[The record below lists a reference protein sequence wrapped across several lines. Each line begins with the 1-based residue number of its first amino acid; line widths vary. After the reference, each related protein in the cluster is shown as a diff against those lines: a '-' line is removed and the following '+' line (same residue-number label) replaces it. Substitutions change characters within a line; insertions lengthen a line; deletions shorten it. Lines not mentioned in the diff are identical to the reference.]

1 MSRKEQQ
8 EKVYNRTI
16 SNGESKGFSIGYTV
30 GHAFQNGGGY
40 LTGEDIVK
48 LTNKTNL
55 EDMARLGLIE
65 RFDKLSILTKE
76 QREQMTQSQLK
87 EFDRNNSIYVA
98 TSSLIKLYKSQYD
111 PKGTFS
117 KGNSLKH
124 ALRQKDVYISLPREQ
139 RQTFIGEKAIER
151 LYRERLHDLKR
162 IANDE
167 NKPYFERIQA
177 FNTLQNIK
185 EMRQQGEIQLVD
197 FAYKLEDGTLTF
209 GEVITVNYSS
219 KDIASKI
226 AFVNALGY
234 STDCL
239 TFYK

>member
-1 MSRKEQQ
+1 MSRKAQQ
-8 EKVYNRTI
+8 EKVFNRI
-16 SNGESKGFSIGYTV
+16 LSNGESKGFSIGYTV

-48 LTNKTNL
+48 LSNKTSF
-55 EDMARLGLIE
+55 EDLSRLGLIE
-65 RFDKLSILTKE
+65 RFDKLSVLTKA
-76 QREQMTQSQLK
+76 QREKMTQTQLK
-87 EFDRNNSIYVA
+87 EFDRKNTVYVA

-111 PKGTFS
+111 PKGIFS

-124 ALRQKDVYISLPREQ
+124 ALRQKEVYMCLPMEQ
-139 RQTFIGEKAIER
+139 RQTFIGEKAVER
-151 LYRERLHDLKR
+151 LYKERLRDLKR
-162 IANDE
+162 SANDE

-177 FNTLQNIK
+177 FNTLKNIK
-185 EMRQQGEIQLVD
+185 EMRQKGEIQLVD
-197 FAYKLEDGTLTF
+197 FAYKSEDGTYDF
-209 GEVITVNYSS
+209 GEVITANYTS